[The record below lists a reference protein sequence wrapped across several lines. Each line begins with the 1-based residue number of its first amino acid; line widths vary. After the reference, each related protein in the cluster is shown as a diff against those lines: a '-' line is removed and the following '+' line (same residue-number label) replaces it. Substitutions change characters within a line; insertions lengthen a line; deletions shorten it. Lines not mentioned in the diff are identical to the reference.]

1 MDLVTVLRILLRRW
15 YVAAPLFLLSAVALY
30 GIIGTGPAGYQA
42 NASGVLLPP
51 ASENSTTTGGD
62 TAVNPFLRFQGSQAV
77 VANLLV
83 GRLNSAGSAEL
94 LQADGVAPGY
104 LVSSEDVVI
113 LFKATESTSEGSV
126 LATEKLT
133 EFAKKTLHDMQ
144 LDVGAPPDQLLTFS
158 PVNVPT
164 AGSAQYGSKVKS
176 GIALAA
182 VLFGLSLG
190 IVFSVEGWSRKRQ
203 RAKGPVARSVPGELG
218 TISYTVPSE
227 QGTPDIPRL
236 GSAGSER

>member
-1 MDLVTVLRILLRRW
+1 MDLVTIVRVLLRRW

-30 GIIGTGPAGYQA
+30 GIVGTGPAGYQA

-51 ASENSTTTGGD
+51 ASESGSTTGE
-62 TAVNPFLRFQGSQAV
+62 TAVNPYLRFQGSQAV

-94 LQADGVAPGY
+94 LKADGVTPGY

-113 LFKATESTSEGSV
+113 LFKATEGTSEGSV
-126 LATEKLT
+126 VATEKLVD
-133 EFAKKTLHDMQ
+133 FAKKTLHDMQ

-164 AGSAQYGSKVKS
+164 SGAAQYGSKVKS

-203 RAKGPVARSVPGELG
+203 RAKGPAARSVPGELG
-218 TISYTVPSE
+218 TISYTMPSE
-227 QGTPDIPRL
+227 QGAPDIPRL